1 MNPAPNGSV
10 LQVAYVVRDLEA
22 AIAEWT
28 GKLGAGPFHV
38 MHLQLADQTF
48 RGQPAS
54 INAKIA
60 IGYLGQTNIELI
72 QPMDELPSAYTEQL
86 QTRGPGLNH
95 YWLAADDMDA
105 EIARLEA
112 SGFPMIAYS
121 DISGLSRSAMIDTS
135 ATLGCLTE
143 IQELPPRIWE
153 ILGEMQAAHESW
165 DGSDP
170 IRPYPA
176 P

>member
-1 MNPAPNGSV
+1 MTGAPNGTV
-10 LQVAYVVRDLEA
+10 LQVAHVVRDLDA
-22 AIAEWT
+22 AIMEWVT
-28 GKLGAGPFHV
+28 KLGAGPFHV
-38 MHLQLADQTF
+38 HHFQLDGQF
-48 RGQPAS
+48 HRGQPAS
-54 INAKIA
+54 VNARIA
-60 IGYLGQTNIELI
+60 IGYLGATNIELV
-72 QPMDELPSAYTEQL
+72 QPMDDLPSAYNEQL

-105 EIARLEA
+105 EIARLA
-112 SGFPMIAYS
+112 AAGFPMISY
-121 DISGLSRSAMIDTS
+121 GEVPGFSRSALVDTT

-153 ILGEMQAAHESW
+153 ILGEMQATHATW

-170 IRPYPA
+170 IRPYPT